1 MHLGLTELGIDMIRD
16 RGKRI
21 FRLVCTLGRRRRL
34 ALILAPCILL
44 LAACDISIVGT
55 DGSAPGPIVNGF
67 GAFEPGCSPTQTY
80 DLYIGEVGSSAFGGN
95 NYIPPST
102 NSTDNVDFINAA
114 SAELNAGHGAGAGE
128 YYFLSGAQNAPSG
141 VSAQQWGVDQA
152 VYATND
158 FNAAQEATGGELAF
172 GVIMADIEIQPGNGA
187 YFGWYYPAPANSL
200 ALAANELVWAGF
212 YQELQAAGTNVGV
225 YSSPTI
231 WSEIQGGS
239 NVAQVEW
246 TSEGDYGPS
255 TPCPTTALSGGP
267 GGTNAQFF
275 GGQSSGTNE
284 GLVWQWAEGPS
295 VSSPGDFDNLDVT
308 RCNSV
313 FGTNRVA

>member
-1 MHLGLTELGIDMIRD
+1 MQVTE
-16 RGKRI
+16 
-21 FRLVCTLGRRRRL
+21 
-34 ALILAPCILL
+34 P
-44 LAACDISIVGT
+44 
-55 DGSAPGPIVNGF
+55 
-67 GAFEPGCSPTQTY
+67 
-80 DLYIGEVGSSAFGGN
+80 
-95 NYIPPST
+95 
-102 NSTDNVDFINAA
+102 
-114 SAELNAGHGAGAGE
+114 GAGE

-158 FNAAQEATGGELAF
+158 FNAAQGATGGKLAF

-239 NVAQVEW
+239 SVAQVEW

-284 GLVWQWAEGPS
+284 DCGRDRPLGRPPAQIPACTTNALGSCLGFWRQNARSGRDAAHGQAGATGSRCGSSVPS
-295 VSSPGDFDNLDVT
+295 
-308 RCNSV
+308 
-313 FGTNRVA
+313 